1 VLLIEMSVIKKI
13 KDDLVFPVIL
23 LRALV
28 KDDIAMK
35 LRSKYEQ

>member
-23 LRALV
+23 LRAQV
-28 KDDIAMK
+28 KDDIAMQ